1 MHGSYIHVTELNCRE
16 NWFLYMSPDMGMKL
30 LRDVL

>member
-1 MHGSYIHVTELNCRE
+1 MSMVTELNCRE
-16 NWFLYMSPDMGMKL
+16 NWFLYMPLDMGMKL

>member
-16 NWFLYMSPDMGMKL
+16 NWFLYMSLELEMKL
-30 LRDVL
+30 LKDVL

>member
-1 MHGSYIHVTELNCRE
+1 MAFTSMVTELNFRE
-16 NWFLYMSPDMGMKL
+16 NWFLHMSLEMEMKL

>member
-1 MHGSYIHVTELNCRE
+1 MAFTPMVTELNCRG
-16 NWFLYMSPDMGMKL
+16 NWFLYMSLEMEMKL

>member
-1 MHGSYIHVTELNCRE
+1 MAFTSMVTELNCRE
-16 NWFLYMSPDMGMKL
+16 NWFLYMSLDMGMKL